1 MRLSRTSF
9 FTENAP
15 GPSVQAREYRRP
27 AAKRICLFGQFGQ
40 DNYGNDG
47 SLAAMLLFLRETW
60 PEAILS
66 CVCTDP
72 EKVKRDHDIP
82 SVPIK
87 WDGISTPALRLLN
100 KLTLTMP
107 HKLGNWLAA
116 IRHMRNFDVLLLPGT
131 GPLCDFYAGPFGRPY
146 AVFRWT
152 VAARLAGAR
161 VFFVSVGAGPAYRRL
176 SRWLLISA
184 TRLATYRSFRDMH
197 SKEYLGSVGVDTR
210 RDAVYPDLAFKLPVP
225 VPGLPRSGSLDANP
239 ATIVVGVMNYNGWH
253 GHARPDDTV
262 YDTYVAKITRVVRN
276 LLDRGFRIRIMVG
289 DVSDRHTVARLQ
301 GALAADRYTDP
312 GEPVSSTAPGQVIV
326 EPVNC
331 LADVMRQFSDAS
343 VVIASRF
350 HNVVCALK
358 LTRPTISL
366 GYENKNDA
374 VMQTF
379 DLAQFCQHIEHF
391 DPDWVLRQ
399 VEEQL
404 NNYTFYEQKI
414 RQKLPELRTRI
425 AEQERVLVQLL

>member
-1 MRLSRTSF
+1 MWVSRRSS
-9 FTENAP
+9 FTENASATSVRGRDYRQP
-15 GPSVQAREYRRP
+15 GAR
-27 AAKRICLFGQFGQ
+27 RICLFGQFGQ

-47 SLAAMLLFLRETW
+47 SLEAMLLFLRETW
-60 PEAILS
+60 PDTTLS

-72 EKVKRDHDIP
+72 DRVNRDYNIP

-100 KLTLTMP
+100 KLSLGLP

-116 IRHMRNFDVLLLPGT
+116 IRHMRKFDVLLLPGT

-152 VAARLAGAR
+152 AAARLAGAR
-161 VFFVSVGAGPAYRRL
+161 VFFVSVGASPVFRRL
-176 SRWLLISA
+176 SRWMLVNA
-184 TRLATYRSFRDMH
+184 TRLATYRSFRDTNA
-197 SKEYLGSVGVDTR
+197 KEYLGSVGVDTR
-210 RDAVYPDLAFKLPVP
+210 QDQVYPDLAFKLPVP
-225 VPGLPRSGSLDANP
+225 DLRRNGPLDSNP
-239 ATIVVGVMNYNGWH
+239 VTIVVGVMNYNGWD
-253 GHARPDDTV
+253 GHTRSDTTI
-262 YDTYVAKITRVVRN
+262 YDTYIAKMTGVVRK
-276 LLDRGFRIRIMVG
+276 LLDRGFRVRVLGG
-289 DVSDRHTVARLQ
+289 DNSDRHAVARLRD
-301 GALAADRYTDP
+301 AVVADLCT
-312 GEPVSSTAPGQVIV
+312 EPGQPGSQPALDRLIV

-331 LADVMRQFSDAS
+331 LWDVMCQMSEAS

-358 LTRPTISL
+358 LARPTISL
-366 GYENKNDA
+366 GYQDKHDA

-379 DLAQFCQHIEHF
+379 DLGEFCQNIERF
-391 DPDWVLRQ
+391 DPDLVLRQ

-404 NNYTFYEQKI
+404 SDYAVYEQKMQ
-414 RQKLPELRTRI
+414 QKLPRLKAGI

>member
-1 MRLSRTSF
+1 MWLSRTSS
-9 FTENAP
+9 FTGTAP
-15 GPSVQAREYRRP
+15 AASVQARVYRRP
-27 AAKRICLFGQFGQ
+27 ATSRICLFGQFGQ

-47 SLAAMLLFLRETW
+47 SLEAMLLFLREAR

-72 EKVKRDHDIP
+72 EKVERDHGIP

-87 WDGISTPALRLLN
+87 WDGISSPALRLLN
-100 KLTLTMP
+100 KLTLTIP

-152 VAARLAGAR
+152 VAARLAGAS
-161 VFFVSVGAGPAYRRL
+161 VFFVSVGAGPAYRPL
-176 SRWLLISA
+176 SRWLLIYA
-184 TRLATYRSFRDMH
+184 TRLATYRSFRDTS
-197 SKEYLGSVGVDTR
+197 SKEYLGSAGVDTR
-210 RDAVYPDLAFKLPVP
+210 QDEVYPDLAFKLPVP
-225 VPGLPRSGSLDANP
+225 DLPRSGSLDSNP
-239 ATIVVGVMNYNGWH
+239 VTIVVGVMNYNGWQ
-253 GHARPDDTV
+253 GHARPDDTI

-276 LLDRGFRIRIMVG
+276 LLDRGFRIRILVG
-289 DVSDRHTVARLQ
+289 DLSDQHAVARLQ
-301 GALAADRYTDP
+301 SALAADRCTDP
-312 GEPVSSTAPGQVIV
+312 AQQVSCKAPDRIIA

-331 LADVMRQFSDAS
+331 LADIMRQISDAS

-358 LTRPTISL
+358 LARPTISL

-379 DLAQFCQHIEHF
+379 GLAQFCQHIEHF
-391 DPDWVLRQ
+391 DPDWVLHQ

-404 NNYTFYEQKI
+404 SNHAFYEQKI
-414 RQKLPELRTRI
+414 QQKLPQLRTRI